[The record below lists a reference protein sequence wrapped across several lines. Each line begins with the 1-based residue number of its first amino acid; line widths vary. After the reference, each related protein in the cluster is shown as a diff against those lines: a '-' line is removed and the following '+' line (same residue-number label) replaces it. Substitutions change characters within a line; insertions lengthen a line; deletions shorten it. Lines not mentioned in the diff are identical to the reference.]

1 MCTIQSVS
9 GGGQRGVSVGGAPL
23 ATLEEGEREDSSTA
37 SDDDTSLVHISY
49 DIMITSSSI

>member
-1 MCTIQSVS
+1 MS
-9 GGGQRGVSVGGAPL
+9 GGGAPL